1 MDGIFPATADGPAQ
15 NLRRTRDVARGGV
28 VRYLKGSAAQTRST
42 FQGGRTR
49 NGGVAFIL
57 DSDETEPS
65 SKSAFRARNARF
77 VCGIASGT
85 KCQFR
90 SSAANRSLTALGSN
104 IPDKTE
110 APIKVPGTCV
120 TLPPARLPHLR
131 APPQFEFAPFW
142 GVRITRGLERGT
154 PDQILRDF
162 ASAVGVIDGA
172 GGGERGPDVQKGT
185 ARDGLHKRISGCLRA
200 IDTLQ
205 VGSQSNSPTEASSI
219 FIPLLVPSLLIPA
232 HDALP
237 RTTFTF
243 RGFGFSRWLACAPSL
258 FGVPGSIPPEFGLLC
273 LPRHAYPPPKHF
285 GAGFGGPANG
295 PTIPPPS
302 PDSTYRRPASGASVT
317 NFTHSTRIPWSADS
331 SFPSVSDGAGP
342 IFDSIIIST
351 ATPSVSELVNLRFRH
366 SIPQHL
372 QFDFGRLASED
383 HPAALRHNTLPSRE
397 RVISRLSKPLKSGP
411 SSLRGPGFWS
421 DFLHCAALRGAF
433 GRGPSRLD
441 TTHRLPASF
450 TPQAPPSNPL
460 GIVYSIRGRP
470 ASFQF
475 PLSTPSKITA
485 EPRHDIPPSAKIPT
499 LSALQ
504 NRENLRCAVS
514 PPIPAE
520 RPAPNSRHEVSNP
533 RERAIYHPR
542 SASNPAPQI
551 SVARPQTPETMYR
564 CPASDHFNPF
574 KSPKSPLRGIPT
586 NSRRAPNFQLA
597 TRSVEPPR
605 ARYLPPQE
613 RIESRPSHSSN
624 PQNAAAR
631 AQVSCSKPTP
641 LNRGGKT
648 ASRIPKILHF
658 ARDAACSICHSRS
671 LRGPGSGQETWRRVT
686 AKGGGRRHLVACDL
700 NEFLQLL
707 LPQLLHSQDLPWTY
721 IE

>member
-1 MDGIFPATADGPAQ
+1 MRWTVYFRRQRTDL

-42 FQGGRTR
+42 FQGGWTR

-85 KCQFR
+85 KRQFR
-90 SSAANRSLTALGSN
+90 SSAANRSLTALGSK
-104 IPDKTE
+104 IPDKIE

-131 APPQFEFAPFW
+131 APPKFECAPFW

-172 GGGERGPDVQKGT
+172 GGGERGPDVQKGV
-185 ARDGLHKRISGCLRA
+185 ARDGLRKRISGCLRA

-232 HDALP
+232 HDPLP

-243 RGFGFSRWLACAPSL
+243 RGFGFSRWLACPPSL
-258 FGVPGSIPPEFGLLC
+258 FGIPGSIPPEFGLLC

-295 PTIPPPS
+295 PTTPPPS
-302 PDSTYRRPASGASVT
+302 PDSTYRRHASGASVT
-317 NFTHSTRIPWSADS
+317 NTRIPWSADS

-351 ATPSVSELVNLRFRH
+351 ATPS
-366 SIPQHL
+366 IPQHL

-397 RVISRLSKPLKSGP
+397 RAISRLSEPLRSGQ
-411 SSLRGPGFWS
+411 SSLRGPGFS
-421 DFLHCAALRGAF
+421 ALRGAQSCLRILLGCEAVTHQGSTRHIVF
-433 GRGPSRLD
+433 PRALHLKPRPPTPSELCIRFVNAPRASNSRSRRPPKSPPNPD
-441 TTHRLPASF
+441 TTYRRAPKF
-450 TPQAPPSNPL
+450 PPSPPFK
-460 GIVYSIRGRP
+460 IAKISAARYP
-470 ASFQF
+470 HQF
-475 PLSTPSKITA
+475 
-485 EPRHDIPPSAKIPT
+485 PPSA
-499 LSALQ
+499 S
-504 NRENLRCAVS
+504 S
-514 PPIPAE
+514 
-520 RPAPNSRHEVSNP
+520 
-533 RERAIYHPR
+533 
-542 SASNPAPQI
+542 
-551 SVARPQTPETMYR
+551 
-564 CPASDHFNPF
+564 
-574 KSPKSPLRGIPT
+574 
-586 NSRRAPNFQLA
+586 QLA
-597 TRSVEPPR
+597 TRSVESPR
-605 ARYLPPQE
+605 ARHLPPQE
-613 RIESRPSHSSN
+613 RIESRPSNLRRAATNSRDDVSMSRKR
-624 PQNAAAR
+624 PFQPLQIAKISAAR
-631 AQVSCSKPTP
+631 YPHQFPPSAQLSTRDTKCRTP
-641 LNRGGKT
+641 
-648 ASRIPKILHF
+648 ASTLFTTPGAHRIPPLALFKSSKCRCAGSSLVVQ
-658 ARDAACSICHSRS
+658 ADAVEPCDQRDPED
-671 LRGPGSGQETWRRVT
+671 LR
-686 AKGGGRRHLVACDL
+686 ADC
-700 NEFLQLL
+700 
-707 LPQLLHSQDLPWTY
+707 
-721 IE
+721 